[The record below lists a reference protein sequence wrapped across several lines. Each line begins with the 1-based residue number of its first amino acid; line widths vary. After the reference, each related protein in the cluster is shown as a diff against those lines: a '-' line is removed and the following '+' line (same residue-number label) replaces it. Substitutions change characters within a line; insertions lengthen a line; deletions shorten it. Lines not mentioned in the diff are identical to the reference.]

1 MARPVVLVGCG
12 RLGSAI
18 AEGWLASGAV
28 AAADLIILSP
38 SVKPVMDAAR
48 AAGARVNPP
57 IDSLKDAR
65 AVVLAIKPAKW
76 REAAAPLIDAL
87 ADDAVV
93 VSVMAGVR
101 AGALASV
108 FGDRIIGRVMPT
120 TGVARTQGVATIWA
134 DSAAG
139 RETAHTLFAPV
150 AETVELA
157 EEALMD
163 VATAVVGAG
172 PAYFYAFTQALA
184 QAGQAAGLDAE
195 AAQQLARATLKSA
208 AGGLP
213 DEMSLSDAVAR
224 VASPGGVTQAGLAV
238 LAANGLTATVTDA
251 IRAATDRAVELS
263 RDVPA

>member
-28 AAADLIILSP
+28 AVADLIILNP

-48 AAGARVNPP
+48 AAGARINPP
-57 IDSLKDAR
+57 IETLKEAR
-65 AVVLAIKPAKW
+65 AVVLAVKPAKW
-76 REAAAPLIDAL
+76 REASALLVGVL
-87 ADDAVV
+87 ADDAVI

-120 TGVARTQGVATIWA
+120 TGVARAQGVATIWA

-139 RETAHTLFAPV
+139 REAGRNLFAPV
-150 AETVELA
+150 AETVDLA
-157 EEALMD
+157 EETLMD

-184 QAGQAAGLDAE
+184 QAGQAGGLDEE

-251 IRAATDRAVELS
+251 IRAATDRSIELS